1 LVTDPAVR
9 VVFPAVIATEPRTAE
24 LSSVPAVVTTFAVP
38 PVKLAVA
45 FDPTVRL
52 PRVALA
58 VNVPAVTFVRPV
70 TVEPVRSVL

>member
-1 LVTDPAVR
+1 MVTDPAVK
-9 VVFPAVIATEPRTAE
+9 VAVPAEIASEPRTDA

-45 FDPTVRL
+45 FDPKVRL

-58 VNVPAVTFVRPV
+58 VKVPAVTFVRPV